1 MTPVHRVLV
10 GLVALTAALAPMASA
25 GAPSPSPTLGTVL
38 APPPS
43 SDYVEADATSQ
54 SVMEGA
60 FNAQEYSSKTNA
72 ARQAQVQASLER
84 NGFVGGFGRTWVQR
98 STQHLSL
105 IHI

>member
-10 GLVALTAALAPMASA
+10 GLAALTAALVPITTAA
-25 GAPSPSPTLGTVL
+25 APSPSPTLSTVL
-38 APPPS
+38 APPPG

-60 FNAQEYSSKTNA
+60 FNAQQYASKTNA
-72 ARQAQVQASLER
+72 ARQSQVQASLER

-98 STQHLSL
+98 STRTC
-105 IHI
+105 